1 MNKDDLG
8 VQKKGNFLINTFMT
22 CGILKVQ
29 KAEAHL
35 VPLNLLNF
43 TSMRTE
49 ATCSAAEAYSKETCG
64 SHTCCTFFLPS
75 LNLFANN

>member
-8 VQKKGNFLINTFMT
+8 VQKKAIFLINIFMT

-29 KAEAHL
+29 KAKAHL
-35 VPLNLLNF
+35 TPLNLLNF
-43 TSMRTE
+43 TSMRTD
-49 ATCSAAEAYSKETCG
+49 ATCSAAEAYSKEACG

-75 LNLFANN
+75 LVNN